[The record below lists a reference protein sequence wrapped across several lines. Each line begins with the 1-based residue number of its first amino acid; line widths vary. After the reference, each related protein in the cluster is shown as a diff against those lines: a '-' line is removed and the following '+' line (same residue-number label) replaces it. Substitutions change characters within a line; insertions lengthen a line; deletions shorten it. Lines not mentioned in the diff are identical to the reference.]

1 MQLLVEVNYVHVTLY
16 FYELPTLSYLR
27 CTLTQIH
34 SSDRL
39 NVTNLLVIELDAN
52 SLNYFH
58 NYVISQCQVFKSPG
72 FFGKKFLFWILIV
85 FLSDIF
91 VSESASAPAAAVGCR
106 GCHRQAVQVNRNAVL
121 VPDFSIKEL

>member
-1 MQLLVEVNYVHVTLY
+1 MQLLVEVNYVHVTLN

-52 SLNYFH
+52 S
-58 NYVISQCQVFKSPG
+58 ST
-72 FFGKKFLFWILIV
+72 
-85 FLSDIF
+85 
-91 VSESASAPAAAVGCR
+91 
-106 GCHRQAVQVNRNAVL
+106 
-121 VPDFSIKEL
+121 